1 MISDIDKDGSGAI
14 DFEEFLNMMTAK
26 MVSPGF
32 WHSLNCRRDPAVLP
46 CLQSDRDSREDIQ
59 RVFNLFDVQNR
70 GHITFDDLRRVA
82 KELGETMTEAE
93 LREMIE
99 RADADHDG
107 NVTAEDFFKI
117 MTKTTFS

>member
-1 MISDIDKDGSGAI
+1 M
-14 DFEEFLNMMTAK
+14 
-26 MVSPGF
+26 
-32 WHSLNCRRDPAVLP
+32 
-46 CLQSDRDSREDIQ
+46 QSDKDSREDIQ

-70 GHITFDDLRRVA
+70 GYISFEDLRRVS

-99 RADADHDG
+99 RADGDHDG

>member
-1 MISDIDKDGSGAI
+1 M
-14 DFEEFLNMMTAK
+14 
-26 MVSPGF
+26 
-32 WHSLNCRRDPAVLP
+32 
-46 CLQSDRDSREDIQ
+46 
-59 RVFNLFDVQNR
+59 FNLFDVQNR

-99 RADADHDG
+99 RADGDHDG
-107 NVTAEDFFKI
+107 NVTADDFFKI